1 MIPPDREQIIQAATN
16 DYMDDLR
23 RMRNCWLRKLAQ
35 ERRLT
40 EREYIRMVQAADIQ
54 AKSRGHLDEYRG
66 QIEEGYRDWF
76 ESSIDNL

>member
-1 MIPPDREQIIQAATN
+1 MLAAEIGP
-16 DYMDDLR
+16 
-23 RMRNCWLRKLAQ
+23 RKVLN
-35 ERRLT
+35 R
-40 EREYIRMVQAADIQ
+40 EREDIRMVQAADIQ